1 MLMNLLSL
9 EKISRIKVVRCVL
22 SLFLVLCLSTL
33 SLAQTNNGGNN
44 TGGNNQ
50 NNNQQNAGGITIDA
64 DGVIAAPF
72 RITQNNKQLNQRRLQ
87 ALAAQ
92 SLPGDVNQKSEF
104 RKISLVQLEKV
115 CQEFKEKNQP
125 LPPEVQYLAGLW
137 RIEYLFVDREKNDLI
152 IAGPAE
158 GFAANAQ
165 NRVVGVETGRPPIR
179 LDDLVVAFQSQDR
192 GLITGCSFDAKPQ
205 NLARMNEYIR
215 RTNSASSAAT
225 AATRFKTMAQI
236 IGMQDVSVTGVPA
249 GSHYARIL
257 VEADYMLKRIS
268 IGLEPSGIREI
279 KSHLATL
286 RGGGNSTQRWWFTP
300 LYDAFTTTAARDA
313 FQLSGQ
319 RLQMMSQEEFVNTAG
334 QRTDAAQTRLSTTKY
349 AQQFTKHFAKLADQ
363 HPTFAEL
370 QSITD
375 LTVLAALIRKENLDQ
390 QVGWEHR
397 FFSTESDYLVP
408 VGNIPKQVPTAM
420 NYKKAGRLMICL
432 VGGGVTVNAR
442 AVVNQTEFVT
452 SRDNSLDEKK
462 TSVLERGQDQT
473 VRWWWD

>member
-1 MLMNLLSL
+1 MKALSLISIHKTLFHSALRFILLLSF
-9 EKISRIKVVRCVL
+9 CTAG
-22 SLFLVLCLSTL
+22 F
-33 SLAQTNNGGNN
+33 AQTNNGGNN
-44 TGGNNQ
+44 NGGNNQ
-50 NNNQQNAGGITIDA
+50 NGNNQNQNAGGITIDA

-72 RITQNNKQLNQRRLQ
+72 RVTQNSSQLNQRRLQ
-87 ALAAQ
+87 ALAAEA
-92 SLPGDVNQKSEF
+92 LPADVNRKSEY

-115 CQEFKEKNQP
+115 CQEYQTKNEP
-125 LPPEVQYLAGLW
+125 LPPEVLYLAGLT
-137 RIEYLFVDREKNDLI
+137 RIDYLFVDREHNDLI

-165 NRVVGVETGRPPIR
+165 NRVVGVDTGRPPIR

-192 GLITGCSFDAKPQ
+192 GLVTGCSFDAKPD
-205 NLARMNEYIR
+205 NLAKMNEYIR
-215 RTNSASSAAT
+215 LTNNASSAAT
-225 AATRFKTMAQI
+225 AADRFKTMAQI
-236 IGMQDVSVTGVPA
+236 LGMQDVSVTGVPA

-300 LYDAFTTTAARDA
+300 LYDAFTTTADRDA
-313 FQLSGQ
+313 FQFAGQ
-319 RLQMMSQEEFVNTAG
+319 RLQMMSQEEFVNSAG
-334 QRTDAAQTRLSTTKY
+334 QRTDAAQTRVSTTKY
-349 AQQFTKHFAKLADQ
+349 AQQFTKNFAKLADL

-375 LTVLAALIRKENLDQ
+375 LTVLAALIHRERLDKQ
-390 QVGWEHR
+390 IDWRHSL
-397 FFSTESDYLVP
+397 FSSASSELVP
-408 VGNIPKQVPTAM
+408 EGNIPKQVPTAM

-432 VGGGVTVNAR
+432 VGGGVTINAR
-442 AVVNQTEFVT
+442 SVLNQTAFQV
-452 SRDNSLDEKK
+452 SRDTSLEEKQSAVSK
-462 TSVLERGQDQT
+462 RDLQQP

>member
-1 MLMNLLSL
+1 MTFPSL
-9 EKISRIKVVRCVL
+9 KRLHRSRFVRCSIR
-22 SLFLVLCLSTL
+22 SLFAVLFVVGCCASV
-33 SLAQTNNGGNN
+33 LAQGTNNGNN

-50 NNNQQNAGGITIDA
+50 NNNNQNAGGITIDA

-72 RITQNNKQLNQRRLQ
+72 RVTQNSSQLNQRRLQ
-87 ALAAQ
+87 ALAAE
-92 SLPGDVNQKSEF
+92 SLPGDVNRKSEF

-115 CQEFKEKNQP
+115 CKEFQEKNEP
-125 LPPEVQYLAGLW
+125 LPPEVLYLAGLW
-137 RIEYLFVDREKNDLI
+137 RIDYLFVDREHNDLI

-158 GFAANAQ
+158 GFAANTQ

-179 LDDLVVAFQSQDR
+179 LDDLVVALQSQDR
-192 GLITGCSFDAKPQ
+192 ELITGCSFDAKPE

-215 RTNSASSAAT
+215 QTNSASTAAT
-225 AATRFKTMAQI
+225 AATRFQTMAQI
-236 IGMQDVSVTGVPA
+236 LGMQDVSVTGVPA

-268 IGLEPSGIREI
+268 IGLEPSGIKEI

-300 LYDAFTTTAARDA
+300 LYDAFTTTAERDA
-313 FQLSGQ
+313 FQFSGQ
-319 RLQMMSQEEFVNTAG
+319 RLQMMSQEEFVNQAG

-349 AQQFTKHFAKLADQ
+349 AQQFTKYFAKLADL

-375 LTVLAALIRKENLDQ
+375 LTVLAALIRKERLDQ

-397 FFSTESDYLVP
+397 FFSADSDYLVP
-408 VGNIPKQVPTAM
+408 VGNIPK
-420 NYKKAGRLMICL
+420 
-432 VGGGVTVNAR
+432 
-442 AVVNQTEFVT
+442 
-452 SRDNSLDEKK
+452 
-462 TSVLERGQDQT
+462 
-473 VRWWWD
+473 